1 MEKSSDLLAYWVNE
15 ALTAQD
21 LPCISLSNLGC
32 FLDSNWPQWRHAFPG
47 SIQLRQVIESV
58 LLREFFGFC
67 LYLSP
72 SHNSHPE
79 YYVGREEL
87 PKDRFAKL
95 LASLMGDKGSIPA
108 ENVGDTL
115 LRSWPTYR
123 ADLGVAGLSEAIGT
137 FGGGEYRFDVRGKQT
152 WISRV
157 QPKQTQQKTQQQRPQ
172 GAAHPTSQRAQ
183 QQQQPKPQQAQQAR
197 DTGRNTPQHHTNF
210 RTHAHK
216 GGQRGYAFVPKQQQ
230 AGGGGGV
237 VQSNKQDG
245 GQRGSHH
252 TYINFHNTHP
262 QHNNYKEKR
271 DRTEETGETK
281 GRYQE
286 RRKEERGEDEEE
298 DLPPRALRRQAEA
311 TAMTY
316 PTTSSLTFENLQKH
330 DKQFR
335 ELRQFG
341 CARCNRRTWWKVVP
355 QHKPVSTC
363 KRCRTRYDAIPPER
377 AHGYGT
383 FDCSCGH
390 RWTNRNSKG
399 NLQQQC
405 RICGSGITATSIQPP
420 RRNPGMRQSDARH
433 ACEGCSTGACRFQ
446 FEASQIH
453 TSSGSTAP
461 TSSSI
466 QSAGSFDDFTDPYA
480 RSQVF
485 RGIFQ

>member
-1 MEKSSDLLAYWVNE
+1 MEKAAGVEKSSDLLAFWVNE

-21 LPCISLSNLGC
+21 LPCISLSNLGS
-32 FLDSNWPQWRHAFPG
+32 FLDTHWPQWRNAFFDG

-72 SHNSHPE
+72 SHNNHPE

-95 LASLMGDKGSIPA
+95 LASLMGDKDSIPA
-108 ENVGDTL
+108 ENVGDAL

-137 FGGGEYRFDVRGKQT
+137 FGDGEYRLDVRGKQT
-152 WISRV
+152 WIARV
-157 QPKQTQQKTQQQRPQ
+157 QLKQTRQKTQQRPQ
-172 GAAHPTSQRAQ
+172 GATHPTSQRAQ
-183 QQQQPKPQQAQQAR
+183 QQPKPQQAQPGR
-197 DTGRNTPQHHTNF
+197 DMTGRNTPQQHANF

-216 GGQRGYAFVPKQQQ
+216 GGQRVYAGVFVPKQQHEASGG
-230 AGGGGGV
+230 AG
-237 VQSNKQDG
+237 QSNT
-245 GQRGSHH
+245 RGANSN
-252 TYINFHNTHP
+252 INFHNKFPHKDY
-262 QHNNYKEKR
+262 NKEKR

-286 RRKEERGEDEEE
+286 RRKEERGEDEE
-298 DLPPRALRRQAEA
+298 DLPPRALRRQVEA

-316 PTTSSLTFENLQKH
+316 PAASSLTFENLQKH
-330 DKQFR
+330 DKLFR

-341 CARCNRRTWWKVVP
+341 CARCNRRTWWKMVP

-363 KRCRTRYDAIPPER
+363 KRCRTRYHAIPPER

-390 RWTNRNSKG
+390 RWTNQNSKG

-405 RICGSGITATSIQPP
+405 RICGSGITAASIQPP
-420 RRNPGMRQSDARH
+420 RRNPVMRHSDARH
-433 ACEGCSTGACRFQ
+433 ACEGCSTGVCRFQ

-485 RGIFQ
+485 Q